1 MVCRTAVTAKHDV
14 LHAGKT
20 GQSLN
25 IGIVRLQSHGIC
37 KEEKIINFPVHNA
50 RAHLLVTA
58 QRTGFENGKI
68 PFDIGMLLFQ
78 CCQNK
83 GSRSTRTIELMPHKQ
98 FRIPKYPLYEV
109 FLHGIMRH
117 QANLSNQFFH
127 KQITFTKQTIKNR

>member
-1 MVCRTAVTAKHDV
+1 MEKLVRKIGLVAHDAMKKDLIEWV
-14 LHAGKT
+14 LWNSELLM

-98 FRIPKYPLYEV
+98 FRIPEYRLSC
-109 FLHGIMRH
+109 RRC
-117 QANLSNQFFH
+117 NLEKGESS
-127 KQITFTKQTIKNR
+127 